1 MVSRFNGLTSVT
13 IKLSPRRRVANR
25 DASSVRVV
33 PCFRCA
39 PDLRTKSELT
49 CGRGQRSNKSS
60 SKMDSHQFCY
70 WGKRMVDY
78 ICEYQCALPE
88 RRVIPAV
95 QPGYLRPLLPEEAP
109 EEGETWQQVFE
120 DLEKYIVP
128 GLTHWQ
134 HPSFYAYFPA
144 ANSVPS
150 IMGDML
156 SAALGCVGFSWA
168 ASPAMTELEVVMM
181 DWMARLLHLP
191 KEFTHASG
199 KGGGVI
205 QTSASDCILVCMLA
219 ARHYAIRR
227 HKFVFEEKGDHNPEN
242 AVLSRLVAYGSNL
255 VHSSAEKASMICMVK
270 FRQLDVDENYSLRGD
285 ALQAALEEDVKNGLI
300 PFFVCATF
308 GTTACCSIDELHSIG
323 PVCDNFNVWLH
334 LDGAY
339 AGSAFILP
347 EFNRYLKGIEHVWSM
362 NVNPNKW
369 MLVGCDC
376 SLMWVRDQQLLTSS
390 MVVDPIYLQHKH
402 SKKTVDFRHW
412 GIPLSRRF
420 RALKLWFVL
429 RIYGARGIREY
440 IRRHIRLAQSFAEL
454 VKSDDRFELIGKSV
468 FGLVCFRL
476 KGSNT
481 LNQYLTRALN
491 ESMELHVIPAVVN
504 EIYFIRFAICCET
517 CTLADVRHAWEVIT
531 LIAGEIL
538 RAQDALDQW
547 RHYVMHKTGTDPAKR
562 GLDELNTSVASAE
575 DGGNDDQFW
584 DKALIRG
591 QADENLVHPMKQRLQ
606 ELQELGATDAYN
618 LLLNYLQNSG
628 WELGEMEPT
637 RLIHTVAEPKAENT
651 STRLQNSDSPSEE
664 HSHSAKD
671 ADNSHLA
678 DTEDS
683 GKYSI
688 SNGENSPEHAV
699 AQTWNKKKDN
709 SPEDCKS
716 SVKDE
721 TTECTLRYT
730 SSSML
735 RMEQF
740 HSPFLH
746 ETFPSC
752 SNLTEPNEEISST
765 RDSVTTETPTSEVLL
780 GEGKTSSP
788 IIEKTLTYPCYN
800 TCTTQSQSELC
811 NKDPNK
817 IMSFRKSSSDGKSNQ
832 QVFNHSSTLMSNYTA
847 NMNSTAP
854 ELEDSC
860 HTSMTQNN
868 NTNSSIRKGTMSK
881 SFDQATFCSF
891 MPRRPALSHLGRR
904 REAFVCERDLAVGS
918 FNDRTL
924 DRVHRM
930 VLRKMI
936 SEPTLPPPPPPVRA
950 GCIVAENGIQNR
962 GGCPQIHSFLNEI
975 VNPTNLGLNRSCVSK
990 LGSVQLSSKSEVPSE
1005 ADGVRSNRS
1014 SSDQGCTS
1022 EPKTNM

>member
-1 MVSRFNGLTSVT
+1 
-13 IKLSPRRRVANR
+13 
-25 DASSVRVV
+25 
-33 PCFRCA
+33 
-39 PDLRTKSELT
+39 
-49 CGRGQRSNKSS
+49 
-60 SKMDSHQFCY
+60 MDSHQFCY

-78 ICEYQCALPE
+78 ICEYQCALPQ

-128 GLTHWQ
+128 G
-134 HPSFYAYFPA
+134 
-144 ANSVPS
+144 
-150 IMGDML
+150 
-156 SAALGCVGFSWA
+156 A

-255 VHSSAEKASMICMVK
+255 SDAYGLLFYSIPLHTDPKNKVHSSAEKASMICMVK

-285 ALQAALEEDVKNGLI
+285 VLQAALEEDVKNGLI

-339 AGSAFILP
+339 AGNAFILP
-347 EFNRYLKGIEHVWSM
+347 EFNRYLKGIEASFPDRAFEKNVISIIRHYRWKTKTSHV
-362 NVNPNKW
+362 
-369 MLVGCDC
+369 MLSVSIPSLPICTARLVDERQSKQMDVGR
-376 SLMWVRDQQLLTSS
+376 MR
-390 MVVDPIYLQHKH
+390 LQFD
-402 SKKTVDFRHW
+402 VHW

-517 CTLADVRHAWEVIT
+517 CTLADVRHAWDVIT

-547 RHYVMHKTGTDPAKR
+547 RHYVMRKTGTDPAKR

-575 DGGNDDQFW
+575 DGENDDQFW
-584 DKALIRG
+584 DKALVRG
-591 QADENLVHPMKQRLQ
+591 LADENLVHLMKQRLQ

-618 LLLNYLQNSG
+618 LLLSYLQNSG
-628 WELGEMEPT
+628 WELDEMEPT

-651 STRLQNSDSPSEE
+651 STRSQNSDSPSEE

-671 ADNSHLA
+671 VDNSHLA

-699 AQTWNKKKDN
+699 AQTWNKKKDYC
-709 SPEDCKS
+709 PENCKS

-721 TTECTLRYT
+721 TTECTLRHN
-730 SSSML
+730 SSSIL

-740 HSPFLH
+740 HSSVSLLQRTQH
-746 ETFPSC
+746 EYALRS
-752 SNLTEPNEEISST
+752 LW
-765 RDSVTTETPTSEVLL
+765 
-780 GEGKTSSP
+780 
-788 IIEKTLTYPCYN
+788 
-800 TCTTQSQSELC
+800 
-811 NKDPNK
+811 
-817 IMSFRKSSSDGKSNQ
+817 
-832 QVFNHSSTLMSNYTA
+832 LMS
-847 NMNSTAP
+847 
-854 ELEDSC
+854 
-860 HTSMTQNN
+860 
-868 NTNSSIRKGTMSK
+868 
-881 SFDQATFCSF
+881 
-891 MPRRPALSHLGRR
+891 
-904 REAFVCERDLAVGS
+904 
-918 FNDRTL
+918 
-924 DRVHRM
+924 
-930 VLRKMI
+930 
-936 SEPTLPPPPPPVRA
+936 
-950 GCIVAENGIQNR
+950 
-962 GGCPQIHSFLNEI
+962 
-975 VNPTNLGLNRSCVSK
+975 CV
-990 LGSVQLSSKSEVPSE
+990 
-1005 ADGVRSNRS
+1005 
-1014 SSDQGCTS
+1014 
-1022 EPKTNM
+1022 